1 MLSMT
6 SMTTSFATDYDYLIK
21 LWYDIALIFAIV
33 NINIMYTFCHK
44 FVVLVV
50 NIYIH

>member
-21 LWYDIALIFAIV
+21 LWYDIALIFAMV
-33 NINIMYTFCHK
+33 NINIIHTFPHT
-44 FVVLVV
+44 FVVLHV